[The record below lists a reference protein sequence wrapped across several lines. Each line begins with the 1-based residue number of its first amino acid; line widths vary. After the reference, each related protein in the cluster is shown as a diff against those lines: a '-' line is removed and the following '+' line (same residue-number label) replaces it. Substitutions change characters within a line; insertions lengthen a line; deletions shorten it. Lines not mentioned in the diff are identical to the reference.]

1 MPETIHKPSI
11 IMGRVTGKIA
21 IVTDGGSI
29 VNLSSMAGLVG
40 GANHACY
47 GASKGAVRTMT
58 KDAATELASEGIRV
72 NSIHPAYIDPQM
84 AEYGAEKQDT
94 TKEDLDL
101 LHVVEEPLYPTEYG
115 LGPSSFPT
123 EEVVENVE
131 KQLADLAREEIGYE
145 HVMIHAQLGPPSN
158 TILDYVED
166 NDVDLVVIA
175 THGRTGLDRVLL
187 GSVAERVLRR
197 SPTPVFVVKPDRKSL
212 VPAE

>member
-1 MPETIHKPSI
+1 MLFGS
-11 IMGRVTGKIA
+11 VTEEVVRKSPCPA
-21 IVTDGGSI
+21 LTVRTDAD
-29 VNLSSMAGLVG
+29 VPPNQ
-40 GANHACY
+40 
-47 GASKGAVRTMT
+47 AVRRVFAPV
-58 KDAATELASEGIRV
+58 DFSAASEAAV
-72 NSIHPAYIDPQM
+72 QHAKET
-84 AEYGAEKQDT
+84 ALTYGAE
-94 TKEDLDL
+94 LDL